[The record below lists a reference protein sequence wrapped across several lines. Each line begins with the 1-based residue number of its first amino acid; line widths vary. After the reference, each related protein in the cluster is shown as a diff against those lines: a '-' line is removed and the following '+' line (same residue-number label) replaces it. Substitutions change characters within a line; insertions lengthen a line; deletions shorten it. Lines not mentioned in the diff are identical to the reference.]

1 MTDSYRPQYR
11 DGASQGPPPTPP
23 SVREAFQFTA
33 NTNSHGNRLPPRKSR
48 GQSAAARRYNDRHG
62 RPATSSRPLLRMLQ
76 DAGSQSFLQP
86 NSKSKFRDVD
96 TLTDSDDSE
105 MLISDDDS
113 RPTKK
118 TKVDIDSA
126 VSTLKW
132 SNPDPYTALP
142 PPPEPTGK
150 HMDVVGL
157 IRKARVTD
165 DDVDKSGDLANNA
178 DFISFDGGLD
188 LDDSA
193 PRDAPEGP
201 RADRHDHLGKRKR
214 GDRDATTRPP
224 GGYLRP
230 EEEVPILSEWTAS
243 DSTNSTPWLSPFT
256 DAGTASIA

>member
-1 MTDSYRPQYR
+1 MPHQ
-11 DGASQGPPPTPP
+11 
-23 SVREAFQFTA
+23 VREAFQFTA
-33 NTNSHGNRLPPRKSR
+33 NTNSHGNRVPPRRSR
-48 GQSAAARRYNDRHG
+48 GQSSAGRRYNDRQG

-76 DAGSQSFLQP
+76 DGDSQSFLQP
-86 NSKSKFRDVD
+86 NSKSKFRDVE
-96 TLTDSDDSE
+96 TLTDSDESE
-105 MLISDDDS
+105 MSISEDES

-118 TKVDIDSA
+118 TKVDLDSE
-126 VSTLKW
+126 VSTPKW

-142 PPPEPTGK
+142 PPPEATGK

-188 LDDSA
+188 DLDNDAA
-193 PRDAPEGP
+193 PVDAPTGP

-224 GGYLRP
+224 AGYLRP

-243 DSTNSTPWLSPFT
+243 NSTNSTPWLSPFN
-256 DAGTASIA
+256 DSDTASTAYVLNTHVFEMY

>member
-1 MTDSYRPQYR
+1 M
-11 DGASQGPPPTPP
+11 PP

-33 NTNSHGNRLPPRKSR
+33 NTNSHGNRLPSRKSR
-48 GQSAAARRYNDRHG
+48 GQSAGARRYNDRQG

-76 DAGSQSFLQP
+76 ESDSQSFLQP
-86 NSKSKFRDVD
+86 NSKSKFRDIEI
-96 TLTDSDDSE
+96 LSNSE
-105 MLISDDDS
+105 ESETSISEDES

-118 TKVDIDSA
+118 PKVDMDSA
-126 VSTLKW
+126 VSTPKW

-142 PPPEPTGK
+142 PPPEATGK

-157 IRKARVTD
+157 IRKARVAD
-165 DDVDKSGDLANNA
+165 DDLDNSGDLANNA

-188 LDDSA
+188 DEDD
-193 PRDAPEGP
+193 DAPVGAPTGP

-243 DSTNSTPWLSPFT
+243 DSTNSTPWLSPLN
-256 DAGTASIA
+256 DADTASMA